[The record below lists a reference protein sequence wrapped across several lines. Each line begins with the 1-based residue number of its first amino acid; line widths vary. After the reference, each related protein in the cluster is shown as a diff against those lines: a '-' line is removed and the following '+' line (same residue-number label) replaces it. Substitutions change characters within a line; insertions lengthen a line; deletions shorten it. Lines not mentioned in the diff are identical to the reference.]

1 MGIDSGRSRILARVR
16 KMLALAT
23 SSNVHESVAAREAAD
38 RLKREHGL
46 TDAEISAPDEPE
58 IYEMPMG
65 AAGFEAGWK
74 FTLIT
79 VVARSCH
86 CEAVGLRVGERR
98 KVRIV
103 GKRPD
108 VVRADRIF
116 RHLLVA
122 IDRLAAVEIGAID
135 WDDPSDASPAGSS
148 DPEVYLDSYRLGA
161 VARVSELF
169 RSRSMDREE
178 PAPCRSTELA
188 IVRRDRGVAK
198 AHVVARFA
206 ETLRPVSPFDGPGD
220 DRAFIRGY
228 GQAGTITLPGRAGRG
243 TGVPRSG
250 GSGAGGDHPDGPP
263 KGGPAEVF
271 VGQDARPA
279 VDVFVTQAD
288 NVPIDPSILEEGLP
302 PPDFWFRHGKGR

>member
-23 SSNVHESVAAREAAD
+23 SSNEHEAVAAREAAD
-38 RLKREHGL
+38 SLKREHGL
-46 TDAEISAPDEPE
+46 TDAEISAPDEQE
-58 IYEMPMG
+58 IHEMPMG

-74 FTLIT
+74 FTLVT

-108 VVRADRIF
+108 VDRADRIF

-135 WDDPSDASPAGSS
+135 WDDPSEASPAGSS
-148 DPEVYLDSYRLGA
+148 DPEAYLDSYRLGA

-169 RSRSMDREE
+169 RSRSRERE
-178 PAPCRSTELA
+178 DPAPGRSTALA
-188 IVRRDRGVAK
+188 IDRQDRGVAK

-206 ETLRPVSPFDGPGD
+206 DTMKTVSPFDAPGD

-228 GQAGTITLPGRAGRG
+228 GQAGAITLPGRAG
-243 TGVPRSG
+243 
-250 GSGAGGDHPDGPP
+250 AGGDHPDRPTND
-263 KGGPAEVF
+263 GPAEVF
-271 VGQDARPA
+271 VGRDDRPA
-279 VDVFVTQAD
+279 VDVVVTQSG
-288 NVPIDPSILEEGLP
+288 NVPIDPSILEDRFP
-302 PPDFWFRHGKGR
+302 PHGFWFRHGTGR